1 MHLLLAL
8 LALAPK
14 TTRHAPAAHTPKQA
28 AYIENLLTLTELNK
42 IRHECSTLRAHMKRE
57 KNSIA
62 VKRTG
67 LRLPPTSESHKALT
81 SPHVARTL
89 ARAIGEP
96 LRLVDFPIELRHY
109 GVGAFMD
116 WHTDDLL
123 TTPAQLECIFTVE
136 NTADSF
142 TQWRDLERGFES
154 MWTTPNSLLVVRAG
168 ADGPQHRVTPVR
180 RGGRTILKL
189 VFAPPSAQPTDDFYE
204 HIDSFPE
211 ARKRRRR

>member
-14 TTRHAPAAHTPKQA
+14 ARHTHASTPRQA
-28 AYIENLLTLTELNK
+28 AYIENLLPLTDLNK
-42 IRHECSTLRAHMKRE
+42 VRHECSTLRAHMKRE

-62 VKRTG
+62 KKRTG
-67 LRLPPTSESHKALT
+67 LRLPSISESHKALT
-81 SPHVARTL
+81 SPLVARAVTS
-89 ARAIGEP
+89 AIGEP
-96 LRLVDFPIELRHY
+96 LRLVDFPLELRHY
-109 GVGAFMD
+109 GVGACMD

-142 TQWRDLERGFES
+142 TQWRDPERGFES
-154 MWTTPNSLLVVRAG
+154 MWTTPNSMLVVRAG

-204 HIDSFPE
+204 HINSFPE